1 MADAAQ
7 FRVDLDKFV
16 KNVVPQRAAEIQRN
30 MSLELFSSVVLGTP
44 VGNHRKWERNIL
56 RARRVGRL
64 GRKAKDFGPLPK
76 GYVGGH
82 ARKNWQIRIGS
93 PNVREL
99 AGQDNG
105 GQRTISAGLN
115 EIRKVKRKPVR
126 LFIVNPLPYIDPLER
141 GHSKQAPN
149 GWIRRAIQNVSA
161 KYRRKS

>member
-44 VGNHRKWERNIL
+44 VGNHRKWERNL
-56 RARRVGRL
+56 DRATRGL
-64 GRKAKDFGPLPK
+64 PPLPK